1 MRKGA
6 RTREATSSG
15 ADAPPYVG
23 LPARPTLK
31 TSPRAGFPG
40 ASAPLKWKV
49 YEDAIRVGKV
59 LCKVHGMNQ
68 MEAVMIN
75 EDGDEIDRI
84 TVFR

>member
-1 MRKGA
+1 MNQEQVTVEYYADALSIRLIGA
-6 RTREATSSG
+6 VNVPRGNTSSG
-15 ADAPPYVG
+15 A
-23 LPARPTLK
+23 
-31 TSPRAGFPG
+31 S
-40 ASAPLKWKV
+40 PLKGKA

-68 MEAVMIN
+68 MEAVVIN